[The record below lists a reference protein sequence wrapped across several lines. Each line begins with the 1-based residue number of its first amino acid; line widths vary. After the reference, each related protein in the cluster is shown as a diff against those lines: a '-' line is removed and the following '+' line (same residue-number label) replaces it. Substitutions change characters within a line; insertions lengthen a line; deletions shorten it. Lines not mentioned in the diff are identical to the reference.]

1 MDESCSS
8 LLRGELTLREAV
20 RKRFLNEDVEAQES
34 GDSGTELQF
43 EF

>member
-1 MDESCSS
+1 MDESCANP
-8 LLRGELTLREAV
+8 RHGEPTLREAV
-20 RKRFLNEDVEAQES
+20 RKQFLNKAVEAQES